1 MAKMKLTPRKKGIQ
15 DRAKGTVDFIIEA
28 ATQILNEHGLKG
40 FSTNKIVERAGVSI
54 GTLYQ
59 YFPNKE
65 SIIQH
70 LIEKIFT
77 NMADDMVAVISK
89 LELNELCLEDA
100 VDRIMDQFLSKHE
113 EKKGFFQQFVI
124 SLVSIEHLKFMLNN
138 DQRIVNVIK
147 EKFIVYQNELKIED
161 WDRTIFMIL
170 YALKGIQ
177 FGVMFGEKSISRSD
191 LKKEAKKLI
200 LGYLRS

>member
-1 MAKMKLTPRKKGIQ
+1 MAKLKLTPRKKGVQ
-15 DRAKGTVDFIIEA
+15 DRAKGTVDYIIEA
-28 ATQILNEHGLKG
+28 ATQILTEHGLKG

-89 LELNELCLEDA
+89 LDLKELSLEDA
-100 VDRIMDQFLSKHE
+100 VDRILDQFLSKHE
-113 EKKGFFQQFVI
+113 EKSGFFKQFVI
-124 SLVSIEHLKFMLNN
+124 SLVSVEHLKFMLNN
-138 DQRIVNVIK
+138 DQRIVKVIK
-147 EKFIVYQNELKIED
+147 EKFLVYEKDLKIED
-161 WDRTIFMIL
+161 WDTTIFIVL

-177 FGVMFGEKSISRSD
+177 FGVAFGEKPIPKD
-191 LKKEAKKLI
+191 KLKKEAKKLI